1 MEAGED
7 GNDEEGVSNGARGL
21 LKEQLGFH
29 WTAISLSLSFLLL
42 AQSSE
47 REEEEEGDEG
57 REYIGGG
64 LECEGLLRWQRGQQR
79 DERRRAE
86 KRAVRWL
93 QKPLK

>member
-7 GNDEEGVSNGARGL
+7 GKDEEGVSNGARGL

-29 WTAISLSLSFLLL
+29 WTAISLSFLLL

-57 REYIGGG
+57 REYKGGG
-64 LECEGLLRWQRGQQR
+64 LGM
-79 DERRRAE
+79 
-86 KRAVRWL
+86 
-93 QKPLK
+93 